1 MMSTRKNKPNPKD
14 NPGYTLLKPSMSR
27 EQKKRNLIAALKE
40 VGIVVKPSPLAE
52 TNMEAT
58 DPDYKE

>member
-1 MMSTRKNKPNPKD
+1 MSTRKNKPNPKD

-52 TNMEAT
+52 TNMEAKDT
-58 DPDYKE
+58 DYKE

>member
-1 MMSTRKNKPNPKD
+1 MSTRKNKPSPKD

-27 EQKKRNLIAALKE
+27 KQKTRNLIAALKE
-40 VGIVVKPSPLAE
+40 GGLVIKPSPLAE